1 MLNEIFKAELQ
12 ERFPTYTIQRVEY
25 TRHGNVLRLVN
36 EGAPNLIAKT
46 IWHDASEP
54 LGDMGIEAQDNAY
67 NTEVRI
73 LKMLPDWWPIHLM
86 DNFKTD
92 LNRVIVTNE
101 ITNVPWASYTND
113 KEQDKQIA
121 QQLLEQI
128 HWLHSKKI
136 AHSDLEL
143 KNILL
148 TNVGS
153 PVIIDFEKSVLRATK
168 EQMNDDYRKLLDN
181 LSEHINTR
189 SIGIILRRFVKNANI
204 YKGGKTSSK
213 TSGKTRKRKANRNN
227 DNL

>member
-1 MLNEIFKAELQ
+1 
-12 ERFPTYTIQRVEY
+12 
-25 TRHGNVLRLVN
+25 
-36 EGAPNLIAKT
+36 
-46 IWHDASEP
+46 
-54 LGDMGIEAQDNAY
+54 MGIEAQDNAY

-113 KEQDKQIA
+113 KEQDRQIA
-121 QQLLEQI
+121 QQLIEQI

-204 YKGGKTSSK
+204 YKGGKTS
-213 TSGKTRKRKANRNN
+213 GKTRKRKAKRNN
-227 DNL
+227 DDL